1 MRLSWISRHPARLA
15 KVLICPHRMQYPMH
29 ASFTNAR
36 LDEIL
41 PMNRPP
47 HFQRALRQALLLS
60 LAFLSAGNAQAEWMP
75 LGRNESFRI
84 FLDQKLIEK
93 SDGFVQAWQ
102 LMDFTVGQWM
112 DARTVVGSIK
122 SLVEYDCRQ
131 PRSRTLVS
139 EAYSEQMGAGRKV
152 ANEQLLDPQWEDIA
166 PGSTAEKIRII
177 ACDKRR

>member
-1 MRLSWISRHPARLA
+1 
-15 KVLICPHRMQYPMH
+15 
-29 ASFTNAR
+29 
-36 LDEIL
+36 
-41 PMNRPP
+41 
-47 HFQRALRQALLLS
+47 
-60 LAFLSAGNAQAEWMP
+60 MP

-122 SLVEYDCRQ
+122 SLVEYNCRQ

-152 ANEQLLDPQWEDIA
+152 ANEQLPDPQWEDIA
-166 PGSTAEKIRII
+166 PGSTAEKIRKI
-177 ACDKRR
+177 ACDKRQ